1 MLVLIAI
8 ILALIPAIIIAYP
21 FLRRGESSEW
31 LDDESSPLATLQRRW
46 EAALDGIRSAE
57 LEHAIGNLSEE
68 DYRWLRRQYMR
79 EAAVVMRAMELE
91 HAIGNLSEE
100 DYRWLRRQYMRESAV
115 VMRSMELEHEEE
127 EALLTQI
134 EVESRRI
141 RERVLG
147 DERAVE

>member
-1 MLVLIAI
+1 MLVLTAVL
-8 ILALIPAIIIAYP
+8 LALIPALIIAYP

-31 LDDESSPLATLQRRW
+31 LDDESSPMATLQRRW
-46 EAALDGIRSAE
+46 EAALDGVRSAE

-91 HAIGNLSEE
+91 
-100 DYRWLRRQYMRESAV
+100 Q
-115 VMRSMELEHEEE
+115 EEE
-127 EALLTQI
+127 ETLLTRI
-134 EVESRRI
+134 EVESRRV

-147 DERAVE
+147 DEQPAS

>member
-8 ILALIPAIIIAYP
+8 ILALIPAVIIAYP

-79 EAAVVMRAMELE
+79 EAAIVMRAMELE
-91 HAIGNLSEE
+91 
-100 DYRWLRRQYMRESAV
+100 Q
-115 VMRSMELEHEEE
+115 EEE

-134 EVESRRI
+134 EVESRRV
-141 RERVLG
+141 RARVLG
-147 DERAVE
+147 DEQPAG